1 MPRNQLNWH
10 IFFKDI
16 SLFKY
21 WYGDSGSYTTD
32 RLFCYYMYLTGS
44 TSGMTGKQGNDV
56 SKRSCVDSYVIF
68 PNLLTFWSKYW
79 TVLSQ
84 GKRKTSRRK
93 TLEQSWKWIQVPSFN
108 MKSGWSWLQ
117 EPICFPTCEPAQ
129 RNSKLQMKK
138 LRNISLYTDGWRGLL
153 SGLDV
158 TRMTLSVRSKCPL
171 QHREEE
177 TQVQSEGCQRQI
189 WPV

>member
-1 MPRNQLNWH
+1 MCQGINST

-32 RLFCYYMYLTGS
+32 RLFCYYMCLTGI

-56 SKRSCVDSYVIF
+56 SIGSYVDSSVIF
-68 PNLLTFWSKYW
+68 PHLLTFWSKYR

-84 GKRKTSRRK
+84 GKRKTSQHKK
-93 TLEQSWKWIQVPSFN
+93 TLGQSWKWNQVPSFN
-108 MKSGWSWLQ
+108 MKSGWSWFQ
-117 EPICFPTCEPAQ
+117 EPLRFPTCEPAQ
-129 RNSKLQMKK
+129 RNSKLQMKQ
-138 LRNISLYTDGWRGLL
+138 LRNISRYTEGWRGLL

-158 TRMTLSVRSKCPL
+158 TQMRISVRSKCPL